1 MIFLQLFNQLINAC
15 TLFTSAEKQD
25 GSNYGATCGANNAAD
40 VMFLVDHAAHKAQIY
55 EFIGN
60 LVNDFYIGED
70 NIQVG
75 LESLNCGADT
85 IDLGQ
90 HSDSTELVKAFR
102 STQVSRMSHMLTRLR
117 THAYMENNGGRNS
130 ARHMAVVFVDDRLF
144 DRKSV
149 LNQARRTKNYD
160 VELFVVAIGDS
171 IVDDE
176 LTTLCSSPVD
186 RHLIRVPSYEH
197 LTSST
202 PEFMKKFCHGKSYM
216 FYILFNN

>member
-1 MIFLQLFNQLINAC
+1 
-15 TLFTSAEKQD
+15 
-25 GSNYGATCGANNAAD
+25 
-40 VMFLVDHAAHKAQIY
+40 MFLVDHAAHKTQIY

-60 LVNDFYIGED
+60 LMKDFNIGED

-75 LESLNCGADT
+75 LESKNCGADN
-85 IDLGQ
+85 INLGQ
-90 HSDSTELVKAFR
+90 YGDSTELAKAFR
-102 STQVSRMSHMLTRLR
+102 STRVSRMSHMLARLR
-117 THAYMENNGGRNS
+117 THAYREENGGRNS

-149 LNQARRTKNYD
+149 LDQARRTKNYD

-197 LTSST
+197 LTSSK
-202 PEFMKKFCHGKSYM
+202 PEFMKKFCHGKSYVLY
-216 FYILFNN
+216 FI